1 MSVELSRLDRE
12 RLRYYVRRRDR
23 ADKSHRCLLGLDT
36 FETDWARLQEKSSY
50 MHAAVENRTIWLLW
64 HQGEDQAPPL
74 IQACLHSWRQKNP
87 TWQVRVLD
95 QASLDALIDTG
106 QYPRKRALHHISDLV
121 RLDLLK
127 AYGGVWADATTLC
140 MQPLDQWID
149 DTMAADFFA
158 FARPQPLR
166 SIASWFLA
174 ANPKSELLAH
184 FQNAAHAYLN
194 SRRPPQSYF
203 FFHHTFDWLLETYP
217 SLQKRW
223 AQSPRIS
230 ARGPH
235 VLQRL
240 LDDTLPLDTRPSAT
254 QLAEVPLFKLNRKKG
269 YTVEQIDHLLESYG
283 LSRTAP

>member
-1 MSVELSRLDRE
+1 MPVELSRLDRE

-23 ADKSHRCLLGLDT
+23 ADKNNRCLLGLDT
-36 FETDWARLQEKSSY
+36 FETDWARLNTTPTR
-50 MHAAVENRTIWLLW
+50 MHKAVQNRTIWLLW

-74 IQACLHSWRQKNP
+74 IRACLASWRQRNP

-95 QASLDALIDTG
+95 QRSLDALIDTG
-106 QYPRKRALHHISDLV
+106 QYHRKRALHHVSDLV

-140 MQPLDQWID
+140 MQPLDHWID
-149 DTMAADFFA
+149 YTMAADFFA

-174 ANPKSELLAH
+174 ANPESELLDY
-184 FQNAAHAYLN
+184 FQRAAHAYLN

-203 FFHHTFDWLLETYP
+203 FFHHTFDWLLETQP
-217 SLQKRW
+217 GLRQRW
-223 AQSPRIS
+223 AHAPDVS

-240 LDDTLPLDTRPSAT
+240 LDNTLTVDTRPTSA
-254 QLAEVPLFKLNRKKG
+254 QLAQVPFFKLNRKKG
-269 YTVEQIDHLLESYG
+269 YTVEQIDRLLDDYG
-283 LSRTAP
+283 LSRPPM